1 MNCSA
6 KMVFASL
13 TLCGVLF
20 SSGCGKKDVPSIRI
34 YGSTTLEPFMS
45 AAVKAY
51 QKKRDVT
58 FDIKAIGS
66 RDGIDSLIS
75 GSCDIAMSSMEI
87 SSDLIEQEK
96 KKGVS
101 LKPFLLGYD
110 AIIPIVNPKNPVS
123 DISYQQLLDIY
134 RGVIKNWS
142 VLGGKD
148 TAIDV
153 VERTDASGTHFIW
166 HKDIVPPGTVSDH
179 FATRESNSALTGYVA
194 DHSNAIGYTSAVFVN
209 PELKALHI
217 DGISIAENDSLLSQY
232 HLKRQLLLYVNE
244 DEMDGELRSF
254 LTFLIFDELGRK
266 LLKESGFF
274 TNYAHGSL

>member
-20 SSGCGKKDVPSIRI
+20 SSGCGKKEVPSIRI

-75 GSCDIAMSSMEI
+75 GSCDMAMSSMEI

-110 AIIPIVNPKNPVS
+110 AIIPIVNPKNLVS

-166 HKDIVPPGTVSDH
+166 HKDVVPPGTVSDH
-179 FATRESNSALTGYVA
+179 FTTRESNSALTGYVA

-254 LTFLIFDELGRK
+254 LTFLIFDEQGRK

>member
-6 KMVFASL
+6 NMIFASL
-13 TLCGVLF
+13 SLCGVLF
-20 SSGCGKKDVPSIRI
+20 LSGCGKKEVPVIRI

-51 QKKRDVT
+51 QKTRSVT

-66 RDGIDSLIS
+66 RDGIDSLIG
-75 GSCDIAMSSMEI
+75 GSCEIAMSSMEI

-123 DISYQQLLDIY
+123 DIRYKQLLDIY
-134 RGVIKNWS
+134 MGVIKNWS
-142 VLGGKD
+142 VLGGMD
-148 TAIDV
+148 TVIDV
-153 VERTDASGTHFIW
+153 VERSDASGTHFIW
-166 HKDIVPPGTVSDH
+166 HKEIVPPGKISDQIT
-179 FATRESNSALTGYVA
+179 TRESNSALTGYVA
-194 DHSNAIGYTSAVFVN
+194 DHSNAIGYISAVFLN
-209 PELKALHI
+209 PELKALYI
-217 DGISIAENDSLLSQY
+217 DGISITKNDSLLSRY

-244 DEMDGELRSF
+244 DNMDGELRSF

>member
-1 MNCSA
+1 MNCSV
-6 KMVFASL
+6 KMVFISL
-13 TLCGVLF
+13 VL
-20 SSGCGKKDVPSIRI
+20 SGLLLSGCGKNEVPAIRI

-45 AAVKAY
+45 AAVKEY
-51 QKKRDVT
+51 QKKRNIK

-66 RDGIDSLIS
+66 RDGIDSLIN

-96 KKGVS
+96 KEGVS

-110 AIIPIVNPKNPVS
+110 AIIPIVNPENPVS
-123 DISYQQLLDIY
+123 DIRYQQLLDIY
-134 RGVIKNWS
+134 KGTITNWS

-153 VERTDASGTHFIW
+153 IERSDASGTHFIW
-166 HKDIVPPGTVSDH
+166 HKDIVPFRTTSGQFT
-179 FATRESNSALTGYVA
+179 TKESNSALNGYVA
-194 DHSNAIGYTSAVFVN
+194 DHSNAIGYTSVIFLN
-209 PELKALHI
+209 PELKALRI
-217 DGISIAENDSLLSQY
+217 DGISVVENDSLLSQY

-244 DEMDGELRSF
+244 DNMDGELRGF
-254 LTFLIFDELGRK
+254 LTFLIFDEQGRK
-266 LLKESGFF
+266 LLKEAGFF

>member
-1 MNCSA
+1 MNCSV
-6 KMVFASL
+6 KMIFISL
-13 TLCGVLF
+13 VL
-20 SSGCGKKDVPSIRI
+20 SVLLLSGFGKKEVPVFRI

-51 QKKRDVT
+51 QKKRNVN

-66 RDGIDSLIS
+66 RDGIDSLIN

-96 KKGVS
+96 KEGVS

-110 AIIPIVNPKNPVS
+110 AIIPIVNPENPVS
-123 DISYQQLLDIY
+123 DIRYQQLLDIY
-134 RGVIKNWS
+134 KGTITNWS

-153 VERTDASGTHFIW
+153 IERSDASGTHFIW
-166 HKDIVPPGTVSDH
+166 HKDIVPFRTTSGQFT
-179 FATRESNSALTGYVA
+179 TKESNSALNGYVA
-194 DHSNAIGYTSAVFVN
+194 DHSNAIGYTSVIFLNA
-209 PELKALHI
+209 ELKALRI
-217 DGISIAENDSLLSQY
+217 DGISVVENDSLLSQY

-244 DEMDGELRSF
+244 DNMDGELRGF
-254 LTFLIFDELGRK
+254 LTFLIFDEQGRK
-266 LLKESGFF
+266 LLKEAGFF